1 MLRSGTRT
9 APSAAVSPVTSSTLR
24 VRRAGRAPHHPEAD
38 SLRAAGRVGLLAL
51 LLKRKRDF
59 GKGRDGA

>member
-9 APSAAVSPVTSSTLR
+9 APSATLSPVTSSTLR

-38 SLRAAGRVGLLAL
+38 SLRAMGGSGLLAS

-59 GKGRDGA
+59 GKGRAGA